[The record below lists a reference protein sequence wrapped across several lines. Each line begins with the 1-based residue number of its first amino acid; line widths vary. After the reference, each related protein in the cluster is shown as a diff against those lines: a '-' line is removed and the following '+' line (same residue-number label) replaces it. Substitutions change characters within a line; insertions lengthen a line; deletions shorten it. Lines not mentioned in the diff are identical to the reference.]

1 MDSLQNRIFSLL
13 DVFQGNPYLQAVIVF
28 AFSIIIA
35 YAISAVVKRLCTQIT
50 SLNRFRLD
58 SEVTSIIHAPV
69 VYSVLMIGFVV
80 AISILDLPETLHSL
94 VVSLLKSGNIIVWMM
109 FAIRLSKI
117 LLRATANSPSR
128 LTVVHPQSL
137 PLFENLAVILAVGF
151 AIYFAFQT
159 WGIDMTAWIASA
171 GVLGIVIGLAAKDT
185 LSNFIAGIF
194 ILGDAPYKIGDYV
207 VLDTGER
214 GEVTEI
220 GLRSTRMLTRDD
232 VELTIPNSIMGT
244 TKIVNESGGPYQKFR
259 IRIPVGVA
267 YGSSI
272 DQVKSIL
279 LAVSEG
285 NPIVCPQPEARV
297 RFRKLGTSS
306 LDFELLCW
314 VEHPSQRGLATDEL
328 LTAAYNEFNRM
339 GVEIPYSKQDLYI
352 KELPKWR
359 DPVAPD

>member
-1 MDSLQNRIFSLL
+1 MDQLQNRVISLL
-13 DVFQGNPYLQAVIVF
+13 DEFQENPYLQAVIIFV
-28 AFSIIIA
+28 FSIFIA
-35 YAISAVVKRLCTQIT
+35 YILSAVVKRFCNKISRLD
-50 SLNRFRLD
+50 RFRLNG
-58 SEVTSIIHAPV
+58 EITSIVHAPV
-69 VYSVLMIGFVV
+69 VYSVLMLGFII
-80 AISILDLPETLHSL
+80 ALSILDFPETLHSIL
-94 VVSLLKSGNIIVWMM
+94 VGLLKSVIILVWMM

-117 LLRATANSPSR
+117 LLRTTAKNPSR

-137 PLFENLAVILAVGF
+137 PLFENLAVLVVVGF
-151 AIYFAFQT
+151 AFYFAFQT
-159 WGIDMTAWIASA
+159 WGIDMTAWLASA

-185 LSNFIAGIF
+185 LSNFISGIF

-232 VELTIPNSIMGT
+232 VELTIPNSIMGN
-244 TKIVNESGGPYQKFR
+244 TKIVNECGGPYQKFR

-272 DQVKSIL
+272 EQVKSIL
-279 LAVSEG
+279 MEVTKA
-285 NPIVCPQPEARV
+285 NPVVCAQPEARV
-297 RFRKLGTSS
+297 RFRELGASS

-314 VEHPSQRGLATDEL
+314 VEHPSQRGLAIDEL
-328 LTAAYNEFNRM
+328 LTEVYNEFNRV

-352 KELPKWR
+352 KELPKWNET
-359 DPVAPD
+359 VTPD

>member
-1 MDSLQNRIFSLL
+1 MDRLQNRIFSLL

-28 AFSIIIA
+28 VFSIIIA
-35 YAISAVVKRLCTQIT
+35 YIVSAVVKRFIKKIT
-50 SLNRFRLD
+50 GLNRFRLD
-58 SEVTSIIHAPV
+58 GEFTAIVHAPV
-69 VYSVLMIGFVV
+69 VYSVLMIGFIT
-80 AISILDLPETLHSL
+80 ALSILGLPEALHSIL
-94 VVSLLKSGNIIVWMM
+94 VSLLKSVIIIIWMM

-117 LLRATANSPSR
+117 LLRTTAKNPSK
-128 LTVVHPQSL
+128 LTVVHSQSL
-137 PLFENLAVILAVGF
+137 PLFENLAVLVVVGI

-159 WGIDMTAWIASA
+159 WGIDMTAWLASA

-185 LSNFIAGIF
+185 LSNFISGIF

-232 VELTIPNSIMGT
+232 VELTIPNSIMGN
-244 TKIVNESGGPYQKFR
+244 TKIVNECGGPYQKFR

-272 DQVKSIL
+272 AQVKSIL
-279 LAVSEG
+279 LGVTEA
-285 NPIVCPQPEARV
+285 NPVVCVQPEARV
-297 RFRKLGTSS
+297 RFRKLGASS

-328 LTAAYNEFNRM
+328 LTAVYDEFNRV

-352 KELPKWR
+352 KELPKWN
-359 DPVAPD
+359 PVDAPD